1 MEPPTEPP
9 ADPHAPPDIPAE
21 AWRLAQGLPADPG
34 PTDLQRLRSLD
45 PALPPEERAALWSM
59 ARSALIWVGF
69 VAVLPWAT
77 FFVPAR
83 VVRAESNAVA
93 AGMLL
98 GYLLADV
105 GFAMYL
111 TRGNFGGTWQAAV
124 LILGFLIAGLYNFV
138 ACDFVANRVEDSA

>member
-1 MEPPTEPP
+1 M
-9 ADPHAPPDIPAE
+9 
-21 AWRLAQGLPADPG
+21 LPAVAKFVG
-34 PTDLQRLRSLD
+34 GKVITAVLVVSSTLIVIWYFR
-45 PALPPEERAALWSM
+45 LPPEERAALWSM